1 MTSLRPDKERLE
13 QQRGEID
20 LNQTDRSHH
29 DASEGDFTSPDPT
42 VEHSDEL
49 LELGP
54 ETASMG
60 REDQRDR
67 FFRHKIMLE
76 EAKRASDLS
85 DPLDM

>member
-1 MTSLRPDKERLE
+1 MTSPRPDEERLE

-29 DASEGDFTSPDPT
+29 DASDGDYSSPDPT
-42 VEHSDEL
+42 VVHSDHL

-60 REDQRDR
+60 REDERDK
-67 FFRHKIMLE
+67 FFRHKNMLE
-76 EAKRASDLS
+76 EGRRASELP
-85 DPLDM
+85 DPLDL

>member
-1 MTSLRPDKERLE
+1 MTSPRPDKERLE

-29 DASEGDFTSPDPT
+29 DDANGDYSSPDPT

-76 EAKRASDLS
+76 EGRRAGELS